1 MQESALLLRW
11 GSYRRACSVR
21 VLIVYYLLTE
31 IALHL
36 LSKESKESSFPLSE
50 DTAVIFADVSDLA
63 GE

>member
-1 MQESALLLRW
+1 MGLGHLNSAELP
-11 GSYRRACSVR
+11 
-21 VLIVYYLLTE
+21 LLTE

-36 LSKESKESSFPLSE
+36 LPKESKESSFPLSE